1 MTELV
6 SLVGNFMASV
16 FVLETRCRILEIGA
30 TIFTILSC
38 LKSCIV
44 LARETGSPV
53 L

>member
-1 MTELV
+1 MAELV
-6 SLVGNFMASV
+6 SLFGNFMASV
-16 FVLETRCRILEIGA
+16 FVCETRYRILEIGVI
-30 TIFTILSC
+30 IFIILSC